1 MKPICPSCHQEIPVE
16 DVDLDTGLGRCR
28 YCNEIFE
35 IPELVEH
42 VKKLQAAPASDAPK
56 VPPVK
61 PADSRI
67 RLIRKNDK
75 LLIDVPPF
83 GLSGPAVG
91 LLLFSLFW
99 LGFVAFWTAGA
110 LGLFFHPGQFPKW
123 ENIAF
128 ALFSIPFWLV
138 GLGLLS
144 GAIAAMYSRRIVYLD
159 SSWLESRWKCLFI
172 SFRKRISREDVQIAR
187 EATTPL
193 FRTESGAQARPGFG
207 VEIVYTKGKIR
218 IPCES
223 EAEQNWL
230 LAEINQ
236 FLETVPYQP
245 NYLSEGYVEA
255 RDLLEDTRLEK

>member
-16 DVDLDTGLGRCR
+16 DVNLNTGLGRCR

-42 VKKLQAAPASDAPK
+42 IKKIQVAPASEVPK
-56 VPPVK
+56 APPVK

-75 LLIDVPPF
+75 MLIDVPPW
-83 GLSGPAVG
+83 GLNGPAVG
-91 LLLFSLFW
+91 ILLFSLFW

-138 GLGLLS
+138 GLALFG
-144 GAIAAMYSRRIVYLD
+144 GALAGMFSRRIVYLD
-159 SSWLESRWKCLFI
+159 SSWLESRWKCLFV
-172 SFRKRISREDVQIAR
+172 SFRKRISRENVQMAR
-187 EATTPL
+187 AASEPFFKTD
-193 FRTESGAQARPGFG
+193 SGGQSRPWFG
-207 VEIVYTKGKIR
+207 VEIVYTKGKIK

-236 FLETVPYQP
+236 FLETVPFRP
-245 NYLSEGYVEA
+245 DYLSEGFTQA
-255 RDLLEDTRLEK
+255 RELLEETRSEP

>member
-16 DVDLDTGLGRCR
+16 DVHLETGLGRCR

-42 VKKLQAAPASDAPK
+42 IKTIQAAPARDAPK
-56 VPPVK
+56 APPVK
-61 PADSRI
+61 PIDTRI

-75 LLIDVPPF
+75 MLIDLPPG
-83 GLSGPAVG
+83 GLKAPAVG

-99 LGFVAFWTAGA
+99 LAFVAFWTASA
-110 LGLFFHPGQFPKW
+110 LGLFFNPGKFPKW
-123 ENIAF
+123 ENIVF
-128 ALFSIPFWLV
+128 ALFSIPFWFV
-138 GLGLLS
+138 GLGLFG
-144 GAIAAMYSRRIVYLD
+144 GALAAMFSRRIVYLD
-159 SSWLESRWKCLFI
+159 SSWLESHWKCLFL
-172 SFRKRISREDVQIAR
+172 SFRKRVSREDVQMVR
-187 EATTPL
+187 VATPPI
-193 FRTESGAQARPGFG
+193 FRADSGAQAGPWFG
-207 VEIVYTKGKIR
+207 VEIVYLKGKIK

-245 NYLSEGYVEA
+245 NYLSEGYTESGE
-255 RDLLEDTRLEK
+255 LFGETSSKG